1 MFYSK
6 LNWLLLNKCRVVLLV
21 SLLMSSLV
29 QAAEPSFSER
39 AQLLPEVILP
49 SPEPGSFFT
58 AFSYLSDGRI
68 VAFDGFTVFIQE
80 QTSSPNFVAIGS
92 LPETFRGGT
101 DPVFVVVAPSGREVI
116 LGGGAGGA
124 KFPDP
129 SFNGNIFRM
138 SLQGGEATLIGQF
151 PFHIQATFRGPHQLV
166 FSQGETFG
174 VLTGSVEMLNLA
186 TGSQITLVA
195 NVPGDP
201 SGVSFRKGNLYVGLG
216 LGQDQARTG
225 EIRQFDRRD
234 VTRAIQT
241 GVPLDFD
248 TESTLITQFLS
259 GGDLPFDSQGDLFVG
274 GGDFF
279 GVTGSFGFFAEFD
292 TKNGEVTKFDPTD
305 GDPNDGDSVF
315 FSLKIGAP
323 RQCRLGA
330 VDSFSVPP
338 KVFQMN
344 VCEP

>member
-1 MFYSK
+1 
-6 LNWLLLNKCRVVLLV
+6 
-21 SLLMSSLV
+21 
-29 QAAEPSFSER
+29 
-39 AQLLPEVILP
+39 
-49 SPEPGSFFT
+49 
-58 AFSYLSDGRI
+58 
-68 VAFDGFTVFIQE
+68 
-80 QTSSPNFVAIGS
+80 
-92 LPETFRGGT
+92 
-101 DPVFVVVAPSGREVI
+101 
-116 LGGGAGGA
+116 
-124 KFPDP
+124 
-129 SFNGNIFRM
+129 M